1 MDGIVNKNKEQKD
14 KNLKQYFSE
23 DEESEEDNE
32 SKKDNRKTMKE
43 ISKVDGT
50 GHGAFNESSMSEE
63 VIIIEEDE
71 EEEDTQNQSLTQNNI
86 HNNFEV

>member
-1 MDGIVNKNKEQKD
+1 
-14 KNLKQYFSE
+14 
-23 DEESEEDNE
+23 
-32 SKKDNRKTMKE
+32 MKE

-71 EEEDTQNQSLTQNNI
+71 EEEDTQNQSLT
-86 HNNFEV
+86 